1 MELLF
6 QGQLVLAD
14 AGHPYWGTSFSSP
27 VALWCLRSPG
37 GSDAAVL
44 F

>member
-14 AGHPYWGTSFSSP
+14 VGHPYWSTGFSSP
-27 VALWCLRSPG
+27 VALWCLRSPC